1 VESGSVLLTFSF
13 SFLFSFALSF
23 SFCFSFSFSLSF
35 CLFPTLNL
43 FFSTDAVLF
52 LSFSLPFALAL
63 PSGGGENALRESST
77 YETIC
82 PRSRGKSRLFV
93 FLFALCSSLVWFAG
107 PSEFAVAPPA
117 PALDNAN

>member
-1 VESGSVLLTFSF
+1 LTFSF

-23 SFCFSFSFSLSF
+23 SFCFSFSF

-52 LSFSLPFALAL
+52 LSFSLPFALL

-107 PSEFAVAPPA
+107 PSKFAVAAPA
-117 PALDNAN
+117 PALDSAS